1 MTHITGLM
9 IEALV
14 AILLVLTIAYCI
26 MLNGRLKRLK
36 ADESSLKATIAELIT
51 ATEIA
56 ERAIGGLKHTVRD
69 CNENLG
75 AKINLANDYSEKL
88 TQQIQL
94 GEDIMRRVSK
104 IAMAARVN
112 QAREAQAPAAAAPAA
127 PANPKALVAAAQAF
141 SERRRAGSV
150 AA

>member
-1 MTHITGLM
+1 MTHITGMM

-14 AILLVLTIAYCI
+14 AVLLVLTIVYCT

-94 GEDIMRRVSK
+94 GDDIMRRVSK

-112 QAREAQAPAAAAPAA
+112 QVRETQAPVAAPAA